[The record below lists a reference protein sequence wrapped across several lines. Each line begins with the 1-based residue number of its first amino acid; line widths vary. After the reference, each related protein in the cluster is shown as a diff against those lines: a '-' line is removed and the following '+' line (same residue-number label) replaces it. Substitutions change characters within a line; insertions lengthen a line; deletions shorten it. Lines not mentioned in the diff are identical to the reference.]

1 MNDVDLKEISE
12 IASKLGLDESE
23 YEPYGRTMA
32 KVSLSALSKR
42 AEKKNG
48 KLILVTAINPTPAGE
63 GKTTTSIGLSQAF
76 QKLGKNVLVALREPS
91 LGPCFGIKGGAT
103 GGGKSTV
110 EPSDRINL
118 LFTSDFPAVSAAHNL
133 LSALINNHIHHGN
146 PLNIDPKRIL
156 FPRTVDM
163 NDRSLRDIIVGVGG
177 RDTGAIMNDKY
188 VITPASEIMA
198 ILGLSKDYSDLKFR
212 LSRILVGYNSDNKP
226 VFAGDLKAAGS
237 MAALLRDALRPNL
250 VQTVEGVPAFVHTG
264 PFGNI
269 AHGTSSIVADQIG
282 MKLAD
287 YVITEAGFGSELGAE
302 KFLNLVSRVGHLPV
316 DAIVVVATIRA
327 LKHHGKA
334 EDINQEDVP
343 ALKSGSENLLRHV
356 ENMRSFGIEPVVAI
370 NRFPKDTDAEIKA
383 LNEILSEKGVKYALS
398 DVFAQGGEG
407 GVDLAKL
414 VLENVSAEPVE
425 LKRTYNEDDEVK
437 DKIEKLARNIY
448 GASGVIYDKT
458 ALKDLRA
465 LKKVGMEKALVCMAK
480 TQYSFSDDPSLL
492 NAPSGFRI
500 KVTSV
505 SISSGAGFVVPLLGS
520 VMTMPGLPTHPSAEG
535 IDLTDEGEI
544 TGLF

>member
-1 MNDVDLKEISE
+1 MELKEISE
-12 IASKLGLDESE
+12 IASKLGLGKDE
-23 YEPYGRTMA
+23 YEPYGRSMG
-32 KVSLSALSKR
+32 KVSLSALSRRKDG
-42 AEKKNG
+42 KNG

-76 QKLGKNVLVALREPS
+76 QKLGKNVIVALREPS

-146 PLNIDPKRIL
+146 PLKIDPKKIL

-163 NDRSLRDIIVGVGG
+163 NDRSLRDIVVGIGG

-198 ILGLSKDYSDLKFR
+198 ILGLSKNYADLKKR
-212 LSRILVGYNSDNKP
+212 LSKILVGYSSDNEP
-226 VFAGDLKAAGS
+226 VFAGDLKAAGA
-237 MAALLRDALRPNL
+237 MAALLKDALMPNL
-250 VQTVEGVPAFVHTG
+250 VQTAEGVPAFVHTG

-269 AHGTSSIVADQIG
+269 AHGTSSIVADQLAL
-282 MKLAD
+282 KLSD

-302 KFLNLVSRVGHLPV
+302 KFLNLVSRVGDLPV
-316 DAIVVVATIRA
+316 DGIVVVATIRA

-334 EDINQEDVP
+334 EDINREDVD
-343 ALKSGSENLLRHV
+343 ALTRGADNLLRHV
-356 ENMRSFGIEPVVAI
+356 KNMRAFGIEPVVAI
-370 NRFPKDTDAEIKA
+370 NRFPKDTETEIKA
-383 LNEILSEKGVKYALS
+383 LDGILEKNSIKYALS
-398 DVFAQGGEG
+398 EVFAKGGEG
-407 GVDLAKL
+407 GIALAKL
-414 VLENVSAEPVE
+414 LIDSLPDRTPA
-425 LKRTYNEDDEVK
+425 LKRTYEEGDDIK
-437 DKIEKLARNIY
+437 DKIEKIATSVY
-448 GASGVIYDKT
+448 GASGVIYDKN
-458 ALKDLRA
+458 ALKDIRN
-465 LKKVGMEKALVCMAK
+465 LKKVGMENAMVCMAK
-480 TQYSFSDDPSLL
+480 TQYSFSDDPALL
-492 NAPSGFRI
+492 NAPEGFRV

-505 SISSGAGFVVPLLGS
+505 SISSGADFVVPLLGS

-535 IDLTDEGEI
+535 IDINDEGEI
-544 TGLF
+544 SGLF